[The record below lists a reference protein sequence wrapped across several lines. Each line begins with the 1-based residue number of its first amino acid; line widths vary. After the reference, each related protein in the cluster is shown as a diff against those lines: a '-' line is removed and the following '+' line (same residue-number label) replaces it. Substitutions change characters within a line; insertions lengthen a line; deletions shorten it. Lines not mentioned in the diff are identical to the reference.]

1 MNYLFLSFKAE
12 IFVLPKVMS
21 LKYWY
26 FITALS
32 LAID

>member
-1 MNYLFLSFKAE
+1 MNYLFLSFEAV
-12 IFVLPKVMS
+12 IFVFPKVMS
-21 LKYWY
+21 LKYLC